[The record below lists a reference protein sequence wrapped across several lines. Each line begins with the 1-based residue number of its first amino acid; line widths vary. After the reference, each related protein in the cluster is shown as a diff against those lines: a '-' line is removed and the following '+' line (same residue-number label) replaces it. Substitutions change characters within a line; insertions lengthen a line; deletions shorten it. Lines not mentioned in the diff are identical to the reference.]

1 MCENKIL
8 RMAEVSPPQAF
19 SETVRLWKIRYVSGG
34 CEVEG
39 LLAFPLED
47 LRQRKK
53 LPLVIFNR
61 GGNREFSLL
70 KPEAVCRYAA
80 RGYAAAGSQYRGNA
94 GGTGKEEFGGCDVE
108 DVLQL
113 ANLCMAM
120 DGVED
125 KAYYMAGHS
134 RGGMMTYL
142 CCAADPRI
150 RAAVIGA
157 GLADCVRMYREREDS
172 MKQVFHELVGG
183 SPEEQPQA
191 FADRSAVCFAD
202 RILCPILI
210 CQGTDDWR
218 VNPEQAYEMDRLL
231 DYYKKEHKLI
241 IYPHA
246 DHSLK
251 GTSYFEDTLAWFS
264 AHPL

>member
-1 MCENKIL
+1 MAETRIL
-8 RMAEVSPPQAF
+8 RMNPLSPPESFAD
-19 SETVRLWKIRYVSGG
+19 TVKLWDIRYLSGG

-39 LLAFPLED
+39 YMALPAD
-47 LRQRKK
+47 LREPA
-53 LPLVIFNR
+53 PLVIFNR
-61 GGNREFSLL
+61 GGNREFATLR
-70 KPEAVCRYAA
+70 PEAVCRYAA
-80 RGYAAAGSQYRGNA
+80 NGYAAAGSQYRGNA
-94 GGTGKEEFGGCDVE
+94 GGTGQEEFGGRDVE

-113 ANLCMAM
+113 ADICLAM
-120 DGVED
+120 EQVRKEG
-125 KAYYMAGHS
+125 YYMAGHS

-142 CCAADPRI
+142 CCARDGRI

-157 GLADCVRMYREREDS
+157 GLADCVRMYRDREDS

-183 SPEEQPQA
+183 SPEEMPEA
-191 FADRSAVCFAD
+191 YAARSAVCFAE

-218 VNPEQAYEMDRLL
+218 VSPEQALEMDRQLEHFH
-231 DYYKKEHKLI
+231 KEHRLI
-241 IYPHA
+241 IYPGA

-251 GTSYFEDTLAWFS
+251 GTTYLEDTLAWFA